1 MSEALS
7 VVVALPEDP
16 RALEE
21 LLEGL
26 ATALGELSWEAVV
39 VTGADAPPRASADPR
54 VRRVAAG
61 DPLAPAA
68 ACLAGLRASRG
79 RDLAVVDPR
88 EPSSPALVA
97 AMHARLV
104 AEDLD
109 LVVAARTDR
118 PPALLRLAA
127 ALARLVLGARLRDPL
142 SACFLVRREVFEAAA
157 PALASRRAALLPGL
171 IAALP
176 RRLRLAE
183 VPAPGPQA
191 PPGLDAVAAL
201 ELGDALTRRAT
212 RGLVPFRFALFAAI
226 GVLGVG
232 VHIAA
237 LGILFRSAGLPFP
250 AAQLAA
256 TLVAMTSNYALNNAV
271 TYRDLRLR
279 GLAFLR
285 GLVSFYAVCAVGAIL
300 NVAVA
305 DRVFRLPAPWAAAG
319 LAGALVG
326 SVWNYAATSV
336 VTWRG
341 ARRTR

>member
-1 MSEALS
+1 VSEALS

-212 RGLVPFRFALFAAI
+212 RGL
-226 GVLGVG
+226 
-232 VHIAA
+232 
-237 LGILFRSAGLPFP
+237 GILFRSAGLPFP